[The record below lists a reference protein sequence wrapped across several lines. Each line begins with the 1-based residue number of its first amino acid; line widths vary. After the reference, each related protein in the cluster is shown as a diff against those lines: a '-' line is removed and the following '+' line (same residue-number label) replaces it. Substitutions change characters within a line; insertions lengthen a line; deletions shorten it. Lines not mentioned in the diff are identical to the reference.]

1 MTEECQASWEAT
13 EEQIESIII
22 PAMKKIAQQCAGYGE
37 KVQCPPA
44 FIAVMLRDI
53 ADAFD
58 EKQAEGESSCGC
70 C

>member
-1 MTEECQASWEAT
+1 MTEECQVRWEAT
-13 EEQIESIII
+13 EEQIETIII
-22 PAMKKIAQQCAGYGE
+22 PAMKNIAQQCAGYGE
-37 KVQCPPA
+37 KLQCPPA

-58 EKQAEGESSCGC
+58 EETTEGKSSCEC

>member
-1 MTEECQASWEAT
+1 MTEECQARWEAT

-22 PAMKKIAQQCAGYGE
+22 PAMKNIAQQCAGYGE
-37 KVQCPPA
+37 KLQCPPA

-58 EKQAEGESSCGC
+58 EQKKETSCDYF
-70 C
+70 

>member
-1 MTEECQASWEAT
+1 MTERSEVKWEAT
-13 EEQIESIII
+13 EEQIETIII
-22 PAMKKIAQQCAGYGE
+22 PAMKDIAMQCAGYGE
-37 KVQCPPA
+37 KLQCPPG

-58 EKQAEGESSCGC
+58 EEATEGESSCEC

>member
-1 MTEECQASWEAT
+1 MTEECQARWEAT

-22 PAMKKIAQQCAGYGE
+22 PAMKNIALQCAGYGKE
-37 KVQCPPA
+37 KSPPA
-44 FIAVMLRDI
+44 FIAVMLWDI

-58 EKQAEGESSCGC
+58 EQQPEGESNCGC

>member
-1 MTEECQASWEAT
+1 
-13 EEQIESIII
+13 
-22 PAMKKIAQQCAGYGE
+22 MKNIAQQCAGYGE
-37 KVQCPPA
+37 KLQCPPA

-58 EKQAEGESSCGC
+58 EQPPEGESSCGC